1 AVGRVESVGLAV
13 VHGDPIG
20 IELGRSVR
28 ATRIKRRALGL
39 RNFLHFAVKLG
50 GRRLIETHAFTE
62 AENTHAL
69 QQPQRT
75 QRVGIG
81 GVFWRLEADLDVTLR
96 REIVD
101 LRRLHFLDDTNE
113 IGGVGQIAVVHEEAR
128 AWQMRV
134 DIQMIDTLGIERRR
148 TPLDAVDLVALLEQE
163 FCEIAAVLTRNAG
176 NECTFCHRAK
186 SRLPETIRCSP
197 VPTAA
202 DTNRKSRECR
212 LPTTCWGASPLR

>member
-1 AVGRVESVGLAV
+1 EIAEEQTILLPEMNGGHGLGDLPRHEGFAAPRPLVIEQNAVGRVESVGLAV

-75 QRVGIG
+75 QRVALAVYS
-81 GVFWRLEADLDVTLR
+81 GVSK
-96 REIVD
+96 
-101 LRRLHFLDDTNE
+101 
-113 IGGVGQIAVVHEEAR
+113 
-128 AWQMRV
+128 
-134 DIQMIDTLGIERRR
+134 
-148 TPLDAVDLVALLEQE
+148 
-163 FCEIAAVLTRNAG
+163 LTW
-176 NECTFCHRAK
+176 T
-186 SRLPETIRCSP
+186 
-197 VPTAA
+197 
-202 DTNRKSRECR
+202 
-212 LPTTCWGASPLR
+212 